1 MAWTAPSTWVS
12 GAILTAAQL
21 NQQLRDNMLELAPF
35 FSAWTSWTPT
45 MTQTGTLTFT
55 ITSAK
60 YIKVGRLVIA
70 YFDLT
75 GFSGGTNAAAIVMN
89 FGSGG
94 TALPSASTGSSIHGQ
109 FRWFDAGNTNYAGT
123 IVGTSTTSVSF
134 YEDGNGNPLGGGALA
149 SAGDVFQGQIIYE
162 AAS

>member
-1 MAWTAPSTWVS
+1 MAWVSPTNVATGDVLTASTW
-12 GAILTAAQL
+12 
-21 NQQLRDNMLELAPF
+21 NQDVVANATELAPF

-45 MTQTGTLTFT
+45 MTQTGALTFT
-55 ITSAK
+55 VTAAK
-60 YIKVGRLVIA
+60 YLKVGRLVVA

-94 TALPSASTGSSIHGQ
+94 TALPTASAGSSIHGQ
-109 FRWFDAGNTNYAGT
+109 FRWFDAGNTNYVGS

-134 YEDGNGNPLGGGALA
+134 YQDGNGNPLGGGALSA
-149 SAGDVFQGQIIYE
+149 AGDVFQGQLIYE